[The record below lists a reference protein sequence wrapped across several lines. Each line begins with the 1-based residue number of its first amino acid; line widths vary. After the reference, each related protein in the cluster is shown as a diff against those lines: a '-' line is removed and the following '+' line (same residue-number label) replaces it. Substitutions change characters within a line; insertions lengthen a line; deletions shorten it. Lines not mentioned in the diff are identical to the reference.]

1 MRLLMPQHCDDELAT
16 IARDISAKQ
25 LHIESQTI
33 LIEVLERDGHDM
45 IEQRRSL
52 AQERSDLATQ
62 IARQFRLLE
71 ARCTSGD

>member
-1 MRLLMPQHCDDELAT
+1 MPQHCDDELAT

-45 IEQRRSL
+45 LSKE
-52 AQERSDLATQ
+52 
-62 IARQFRLLE
+62 E
-71 ARCTSGD
+71 ALPRNDQT